1 MAGLSGALTLKKTGI
16 FSAPSTKVDVGDLNV
31 NIRGKKTNVKLSEDE
46 MKVIL
51 NTSGKKEDVEKAL
64 KKIKQDKDVRKYVS
78 DVFSFIVGILVVL
91 IVFEVPNV
99 LGYFY
104 LDNISPFEVA
114 IQVLY
119 LVILFGLLVFMSIA
133 LIF

>member
-1 MAGLSGALTLKKTGI
+1 MEKNNTVNNV
-16 FSAPSTKVDVGDLNV
+16 VD
-31 NIRGKKTNVKLSEDE
+31 E
-46 MKVIL
+46 VI
-51 NTSGKKEDVEKAL
+51 EHVEKGEKLKEKAI

-78 DVFSFIVGILVVL
+78 DIFSFIVGILVVL

-104 LDNISPFEVA
+104 LDNISPLEVA

-119 LVILFGLLVFMSIA
+119 LVILFGLLVHNYITLRKINA
-133 LIF
+133 K

>member
-1 MAGLSGALTLKKTGI
+1 MFMEKNSVNNV
-16 FSAPSTKVDVGDLNV
+16 VD
-31 NIRGKKTNVKLSEDE
+31 E
-46 MKVIL
+46 VI
-51 NTSGKKEDVEKAL
+51 EHVEKGEKLKEKAI

-104 LDNISPFEVA
+104 LDNINPFEVVV
-114 IQVLY
+114 QVLY
-119 LVILFGLLVFMSIA
+119 LVVLFGLLVHNYITLRKINSK
-133 LIF
+133 

>member
-1 MAGLSGALTLKKTGI
+1 MEKN
-16 FSAPSTKVDVGDLNV
+16 NV
-31 NIRGKKTNVKLSEDE
+31 NNVVDE
-46 MKVIL
+46 VI
-51 NTSGKKEDVEKAL
+51 EHVEKGEKLKEKAI

-104 LDNISPFEVA
+104 LDNINPFEVVV
-114 IQVLY
+114 QVLY
-119 LVILFGLLVFMSIA
+119 LVILFMLLVHNYITLRKINSK
-133 LIF
+133 